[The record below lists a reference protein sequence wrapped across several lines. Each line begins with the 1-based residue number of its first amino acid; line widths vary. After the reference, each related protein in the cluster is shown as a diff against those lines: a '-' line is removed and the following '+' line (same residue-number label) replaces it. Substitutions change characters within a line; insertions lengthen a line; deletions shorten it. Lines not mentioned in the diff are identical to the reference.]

1 MFEKDLLEGKTAL
14 VIGGS
19 SESGPSVCNVLARYG
34 AGIALT
40 YLKNRSAAQQ
50 VARECRSRGVRSE
63 IYQFDFLELE
73 QVLNLIPQVA
83 EEFGGLDILIN
94 LGGPPPVYS
103 DFRDLSANSFDLM
116 VDGHFKGPFFL
127 AREAGSFMERNGG
140 GRVVNISA
148 TSSIKYSH
156 SAYGLAKAC
165 VNEMT
170 RFLAHTYAPKVRFIN
185 IIPGMIDIKE
195 TDPKNR
201 KQRADNSPLRR
212 IVSPEELGLLV
223 VASASP
229 AFQSITGESII
240 ADAGFWLLH
249 Q

>member
-1 MFEKDLLEGKTAL
+1 MFDEDLLKGKTAL

-40 YLKNRSAAQQ
+40 FRKNRSAAERIASQ
-50 VARECRSRGVRSE
+50 CRLHGVHSE
-63 IYQFDFLELE
+63 IFPFNFLEMDE
-73 QVLNLIPQVA
+73 VLGLVPQVA
-83 EEFGGLDILIN
+83 EVFGRLDILVN
-94 LGGPPPVYS
+94 LGGPPPVYT
-103 DFRDLSANSFDLM
+103 DIRDLSGNSFDLM
-116 VDGHFKGPFFL
+116 LDGHFKGPFFL
-127 AREAGSFMERNGG
+127 AREAGSYMEQNGG
-140 GRVVNISA
+140 GLVINVSA

-156 SAYGLAKAC
+156 SAYGLSKAC

-170 RFLAHTYAPKVRFIN
+170 RFLAHSYAPKVRFIN
-185 IIPGMIDIKE
+185 IIPGMIDIEE
-195 TDPKNR
+195 TDSANR
-201 KQRADNSPLRR
+201 KQRAENSPLRR
-212 IVSPEELGLLV
+212 IVSPEELGLLI

-249 Q
+249 P